1 MRRLRRIWRKLVGG
15 FSMLNK
21 FSKIILFYFAYLP
34 LFSILIINNIND
46 TKTLLITLISA
57 IIVGF
62 ILVVLLLKTI
72 KSIVPSE
79 EKITINELKNS
90 EYLSFL
96 VTYILPF
103 LVDLNGIKSIVS
115 FSILMVLVAYLY
127 IDTSLFCIN
136 PLLKI
141 FFRYNLYQV
150 TLGSKKYCLISKTKH
165 KITSSKL
172 KVKKISEDILIED

>member
-1 MRRLRRIWRKLVGG
+1 MI
-15 FSMLNK
+15 NK

-34 LFSILIINNIND
+34 LFSILIINNVND
-46 TKTLLITLISA
+46 TKTLLITLSSV
-57 IIVGF
+57 IIAGF
-62 ILVVLLLKTI
+62 ILVILLLKTI
-72 KSIVPSE
+72 KSVVPSE

-103 LVDLNGIKSIVS
+103 LVDLSGIKSIIS
-115 FSILMVLVAYLY
+115 FSILLILVAYLY

-141 FFRYNLYQV
+141 FFRFNLYQV
-150 TLGSKKYCLISKTKH
+150 TMGDKKYCLISKNKH
-165 KITSSKL
+165 KIISSKL
-172 KVKKISEDILIED
+172 SVKQIGEDILIED

>member
-1 MRRLRRIWRKLVGG
+1 
-15 FSMLNK
+15 MLNK

-46 TKTLLITLISA
+46 TKTMLIILISA
-57 IIVGF
+57 IAAGF
-62 ILVVLLLKTI
+62 ILVVLLFKTI

-79 EKITINELKNS
+79 EKITITELKNS

-103 LVDLNGIKSIVS
+103 LVDLTDIRIIIS
-115 FSILMVLVAYLY
+115 FSILLILVVYLY
-127 IDTSLFCIN
+127 IDTLLFCIN

-141 FFRYNLYQV
+141 FFKFNLYQV
-150 TLGSKKYCLISKTKH
+150 TMGDKKYYLISKNKH
-165 KITSSKL
+165 KIISSKL
-172 KVKKISEDILIED
+172 NVKRIGEDILIED

>member
-1 MRRLRRIWRKLVGG
+1 
-15 FSMLNK
+15 MLNK

-62 ILVVLLLKTI
+62 
-72 KSIVPSE
+72 
-79 EKITINELKNS
+79 
-90 EYLSFL
+90 
-96 VTYILPF
+96 F

-165 KITSSKL
+165 KITS
-172 KVKKISEDILIED
+172 